1 MLSKRRARKYKRMQN
16 ISRLDVDSDSVRF
29 CFIHINADAM
39 CHPHP
44 MSYYASLTVN
54 CSILDS
60 TLAADG
66 YRLAES
72 KCVLEHYRAG
82 NILHRTNRKMNSV
95 VRGWLA
101 KFSNNLENL
110 FIPMWHW
117 IPFLVG
123 VGDRYLSFLIFYEW
137 ALRMGCRRQ
146 QTKWSCFFFPLWTKN
161 GCRFTKYVHLA
172 LYKWV
177 VSPGRR
183 SDQWMCALRVH
194 L

>member
-1 MLSKRRARKYKRMQN
+1 MRFRLTSFWVFRFRSPRSTTLEIEEEEEEEQKKKNEIPTHLSA
-16 ISRLDVDSDSVRF
+16 DVEQKTRSKIQTHAEHFSFGCRF
-29 CFIHINADAM
+29 RFGAFFFIHINADAM

-44 MSYYASLTVN
+44 MRCYTSLTVN

-123 VGDRYLSFLIFYEW
+123 VGDRYLSFLIFY
-137 ALRMGCRRQ
+137 
-146 QTKWSCFFFPLWTKN
+146 
-161 GCRFTKYVHLA
+161 
-172 LYKWV
+172 
-177 VSPGRR
+177 
-183 SDQWMCALRVH
+183 
-194 L
+194 